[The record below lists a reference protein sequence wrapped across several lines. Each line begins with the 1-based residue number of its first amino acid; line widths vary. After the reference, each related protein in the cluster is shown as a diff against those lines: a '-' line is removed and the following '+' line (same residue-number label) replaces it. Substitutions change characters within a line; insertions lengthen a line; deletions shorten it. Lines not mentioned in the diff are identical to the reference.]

1 MTNTKHFY
9 SIKNK
14 DMKVVVR
21 EKKYIKHEV
30 NYLIYNCDPNYI
42 CYNDYNSRLF
52 RSVVFSEPENKIIS
66 FSPPKSLSYES
77 FRNHYPELNE
87 NIVINDYI
95 EGIMF
100 HLFYD
105 KRIHCWE
112 LSYKKSISYN
122 ENFRRILINIL
133 SGGVNTRL
141 NDIHFLSYLPKNASY
156 NLILSHDNIYLI
168 SVYYI
173 HDTQENN
180 VQFIP
185 NYVYKEWDIFKDKNC
200 IIQFP
205 VQYYFTS
212 YENLYDN
219 INAIKC
225 TLCSKLVLTNNET
238 GDISSLSSNEYI
250 QQSLTCNIEPN
261 VEYLYICLERVSQ
274 THNYLNNFSHFR
286 RHFSKI
292 KNKYEEFINS
302 IYKYYIQYYIL
313 KNHYIPYFYL
323 SHIHKIHSTIY
334 IPNIKTNKTNK
345 TNKTKITKKS
355 IKDFFHQIHP
365 RELLFLLQQWIK

>member
-1 MTNTKHFY
+1 MDTNTKHFY

-21 EKKYIKHEV
+21 EKKYNKHNV
-30 NYLIYNCDPNYI
+30 NYLIYSYDTNFV
-42 CYNDYNSRLF
+42 CYNDYNSKLF
-52 RSVVFSEPENKIIS
+52 RSVIFSYPEDKIIS
-66 FSPPKSLSYES
+66 FSLPKSLTYEL
-77 FRNHYPELNE
+77 FCNQYPLLNE
-87 NIVINDYI
+87 SIVINDYI
-95 EGIMF
+95 DGIMF

-105 KRIHCWE
+105 KRIQSWE
-112 LSYKKSISYN
+112 LSYKRSISYN
-122 ENFRRILINIL
+122 EYFRKKFINIL
-133 SGGVNTRL
+133 SGGINNNL

-156 NLILSHDNIYLI
+156 NLILSDDNIYLI

-173 HDTQENN
+173 HDTLENN

-185 NYVYKEWDIFKDKNC
+185 TYVYKEWDIFKDKNC

-205 VQYYFTS
+205 LQYSFTS

-219 INAIKC
+219 INAIKS
-225 TLCSKLVLTNNET
+225 TLCSKVVLTNNES
-238 GDISSLSSNEYI
+238 GDVCSLCSTEYTQQKLTNYI
-250 QQSLTCNIEPN
+250 QPNI
-261 VEYLYICLERVSQ
+261 EYLYICLERVSQ
-274 THNYLNNFSHFR
+274 TQHYLNNFPHFR

-292 KNKYEEFINS
+292 KNKYEQFISS

-334 IPNIKTNKTNK
+334 IPNIKTNKT
-345 TNKTKITKKS
+345 KITKKS
-355 IKDFFHQIHP
+355 IKDYFHQIHP